1 MAAVIAS
8 LMIVGLLLSGVGI
21 MAQRS
26 FESLD
31 MASDAWK
38 RMETRSTAIARTG
51 IQVVGS
57 VNANPVWDVTV
68 RNSGQTPLADFDAWD
83 VMVQYS
89 LPSGAFQVTR
99 LSYTATN
106 PPGDNQWTVTGIFI
120 NASAGTPEVFQPK
133 ILDPNEEMVV
143 RLRLSPPPPAIG
155 DRRITI
161 TTPNG
166 VSTSA
171 VF

>member
-1 MAAVIAS
+1 MAVVIAS
-8 LMIVGLLLSGVGI
+8 LMICGLLLSGVAT

-31 MASDAWK
+31 TASDAWK

-51 IQVVGS
+51 VKVLGA
-57 VNANPVWDVTV
+57 VNSNPVWDITIK
-68 RNSGQTPLADFDAWD
+68 NSGQTPLADFDAWD
-83 VMVQYS
+83 VIVQYS

-99 LSYTATN
+99 LTYIATP

-120 NASAGTPEVFQPK
+120 NAGAGTPEVFQPK
-133 ILDPNEEMVV
+133 ILDPNEEMVIRI
-143 RLRLSPPPPAIG
+143 RLLPAPPVTG
-155 DRRITI
+155 DRLITI

-166 VSTSA
+166 VSTSGM
-171 VF
+171 F

>member
-1 MAAVIAS
+1 MAVVIAS
-8 LMIVGLLLSGVGI
+8 LMIVGLLLSGVAT

-38 RMETRSTAIARTG
+38 RMEVRSTAIARTG
-51 IQVVGS
+51 IQVIGS
-57 VNANPVWDVTV
+57 SDSNPVWDITI
-68 RNSGQTPLADFDAWD
+68 RNSGQTPLAYFGSWD
-83 VMVQYS
+83 VIVQYS
-89 LPSGAFQVTR
+89 LASGAFQVTR

-106 PPGDNQWTVTGIFI
+106 PPSDNQWTVTGIFI

-143 RLRLSPPPPAIG
+143 RLRLFPSPPG
-155 DRRITI
+155 GGVRRITI

-166 VSTSA
+166 VFTSA
-171 VF
+171 GF